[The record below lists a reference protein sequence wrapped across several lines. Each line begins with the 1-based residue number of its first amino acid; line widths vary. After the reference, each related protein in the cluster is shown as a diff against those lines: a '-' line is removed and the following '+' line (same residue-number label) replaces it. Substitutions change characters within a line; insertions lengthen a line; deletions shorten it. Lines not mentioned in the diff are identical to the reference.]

1 MKIFKNIKINQIEN
15 LKKYYYI
22 YKICILM
29 TKS

>member
-1 MKIFKNIKINQIEN
+1 MKKNIKINQIDN

-29 TKS
+29 IKS